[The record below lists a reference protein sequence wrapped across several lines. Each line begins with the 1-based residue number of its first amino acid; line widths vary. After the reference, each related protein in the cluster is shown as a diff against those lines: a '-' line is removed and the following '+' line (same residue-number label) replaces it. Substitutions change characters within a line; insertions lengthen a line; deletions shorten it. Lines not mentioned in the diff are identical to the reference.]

1 MDKLRQGLE
10 YLVAL
15 PFEEGIRHVNQ
26 STPLDSLRP
35 LEEMRYNTQGAP
47 HGVFLG
53 DMADRDEYHQHP
65 SSMLFRTNEEN
76 PIFRNFL

>member
-35 LEEMRYNTQGAP
+35 LG
-47 HGVFLG
+47 
-53 DMADRDEYHQHP
+53 RDA
-65 SSMLFRTNEEN
+65 L
-76 PIFRNFL
+76 